1 MLRQEHPYPCFCT
14 KKSSSSDSQIKRNE
28 KDLPKSRSTLR
39 FSSLVVGSGLSSNDC
54 WQSWSSLKYRQA
66 FIVYRIQFSSVE
78 YFQCPVYSGQSC
90 ISCFLAILGDG
101 RKLFIKS
108 DQILIIFSLLIDEK
122 RRKKRIIPKLP
133 TSKPASIG
141 VSARIL
147 LASGLPLIDARAPLT
162 TNIRLATKCNYR
174 NTVASY
180 RNFYKQ
186 FCFFYRFK
194 TSFNL
199 NRRLSVFSCYSHRHK
214 SILSAMASEVRDDLH
229 LTSTGKGHYYRSP
242 HGFPP
247 QGFRVSFSL
256 IFL

>member
-1 MLRQEHPYPCFCT
+1 MGGH
-14 KKSSSSDSQIKRNE
+14 
-28 KDLPKSRSTLR
+28 
-39 FSSLVVGSGLSSNDC
+39 GG
-54 WQSWSSLKYRQA
+54 
-66 FIVYRIQFSSVE
+66 
-78 YFQCPVYSGQSC
+78 
-90 ISCFLAILGDG
+90 
-101 RKLFIKS
+101 KLFIKIV
-108 DQILIIFSLLIDEK
+108 QILIIFSLLIDEK

-147 LASGLPLIDARAPLT
+147 LASGLPLVDARALPWQPTFDWQQSAIIVTRLRPT
-162 TNIRLATKCNYR
+162 EIFTNNS
-174 NTVASY
+174 V
-180 RNFYKQ
+180 
-186 FCFFYRFK
+186 FFYRFK

-256 IFL
+256 IFLWWVFYIFSLNVISYHIITTSYHDLNHSLAWSLLCTILLVNICV

>member
-1 MLRQEHPYPCFCT
+1 MGGH
-14 KKSSSSDSQIKRNE
+14 
-28 KDLPKSRSTLR
+28 
-39 FSSLVVGSGLSSNDC
+39 GG
-54 WQSWSSLKYRQA
+54 
-66 FIVYRIQFSSVE
+66 
-78 YFQCPVYSGQSC
+78 
-90 ISCFLAILGDG
+90 
-101 RKLFIKS
+101 KLFIKS
-108 DQILIIFSLLIDEK
+108 VQILIIFSLLIDEK

-162 TNIRLATKCNYR
+162 TNIRLATKCNYC

-256 IFL
+256 MSFLYLQFECHLIS